1 MDIPIHIGDKALDG
15 SQLRPY
21 IVWFGEFVTDF
32 EKAVKIVKEADI
44 FVVIGTSLTVKPAAS
59 LVRYAHPEIPRFIIN
74 SGETYAPYNA
84 HFFEGYEHI
93 KEKATKGI
101 DILIDKLIEL

>member
-1 MDIPIHIGDKALDG
+1 M
-15 SQLRPY
+15 
-21 IVWFGEFVTDF
+21 E
-32 EKAVKIVKEADI
+32 VKRICKWCGKPFIAKKTT
-44 FVVIGTSLTVKPAAS
+44 TSYCS
-59 LVRYAHPEIPRFIIN
+59 HQCSVRYAHPEIPRFIIN